1 LDAGRKIDLDET
13 AFDGARAPYA
23 ATVSAVVATQ
33 GEGAAAEAPALEA
46 RRSIPPTLAEF
57 RIVRKLGQGGMGE
70 VYLGH
75 DTLLDR
81 PVAIK
86 LVRDLAPDEAVRAQ
100 FLLEA
105 RAAARIQHP
114 NVVTIHRV
122 GEFAGLTFI
131 VSEFVRGETLAELPR
146 PLPSNRVLEIG
157 IDLARGLGAAHR
169 RGVLHRDLKPSN
181 AVLTDEGIVKLLD
194 FGLAKLF
201 DSSLHKEQLA
211 RLSDVYPRAAEER
224 PSHPRA
230 ERTSLPPEDLG
241 ASISGGDEG
250 DESIV
255 GTPYYMAPETWL
267 GLPATRRAD
276 VYSLG
281 ALLFEL
287 ATGRTPHAH
296 VPFGRL
302 PGVVSSKPAP
312 LLATLAPEVD
322 PALAAII
329 DRCLRI
335 EPDDRFPSGEELR
348 EALEQLQ
355 AARGT
360 EVFPEGNPYRGL
372 LSFEAEH
379 RALFFGRSQEIGTLL
394 DRLRSDSFVLVAG
407 DSGSGKSSLC
417 RAGVLPRALDGAFD
431 PQRSFRTAAC
441 VPGRR
446 PLVALARAVAE
457 AVGVDEDDL
466 ARLVRV
472 APTQLRAT
480 LLGWAG
486 RTNGLLIFI
495 DQLEELVTVSERAEA
510 EIVSE
515 ALSALAERAPGV
527 RMLFTIRSDFLG
539 RAAAL
544 PALGDDLARG
554 LYLLRPLSPEGIR
567 EAIVGPARK
576 MGVAFESEALVDS
589 LVASTARAEG
599 GLPLLQFA
607 LAELWEA
614 RGGGDRITAAS
625 LERIGG
631 VEGALARHA
640 DHVVAALPEDQKA
653 ASRRVLRGLVTEQRT
668 RARRAE
674 DELVGGD
681 PCARAA
687 LAALVRGRLLAAR
700 EVEGATTYELAH
712 EALLTGWSALRR
724 LVDEERDGR
733 RVRQRIELA
742 AAEWE
747 RLGKSRDAL
756 WGKAQLAE
764 AAQVPSDDLG
774 PREAAFVR
782 ASQRALERQTRG
794 RRLMLVTVPLLLI
807 AIFGAAELRAR
818 RALEARVATHEAR
831 ATGLVTELDIVEAEA
846 YSLRRRAFSAFD
858 MKRRG
863 EGERLWTEARA
874 RAAEVDDRSRAAS
887 SELEAALVIDTSRR
901 DLRERLADLLYRRL
915 LRAEREHQTALRDE
929 LLRRLRVYDVS
940 GELLRSLDESAI
952 VQIESDPPGA
962 EVALTQITLP
972 ADGPAVQSPARV
984 VGATPIPSLELPQG
998 SYSITL
1004 RAPGRAE
1011 VRHPIVLDRGQR
1023 IVLRLQLPRAED
1035 IPPGFAYIPPGR
1047 FLFGSADEDNVRRAF
1062 LVAVPMHEVATDAYL
1077 IARYETTF
1085 GDWIEYLRTLPPSH
1099 RARNALRMVDGD
1111 MNGALRLVELPD
1123 GRWELTL
1130 RPTARA
1136 FTARSGEP
1144 LVFPARKH
1152 RIEQDWLRMPV
1163 SGLSLEDVSGY
1174 LAWLDE
1180 SGRVKGARL
1189 CTGYEWERAA
1199 RGADARLYPHGN
1211 ALGPEDAN
1219 FDETYGKDPD
1229 SMGPDEVGAHPR
1241 GVSPFGVEDLA
1252 GNIFEW
1258 VESTLDPREGIV
1270 RGGAYFYDKV
1280 TARSTN
1286 RGVVDRQYR
1295 DPRLGLRVC
1304 ASLRAR

>member
-1 LDAGRKIDLDET
+1 M
-13 AFDGARAPYA
+13 
-23 ATVSAVVATQ
+23 
-33 GEGAAAEAPALEA
+33 
-46 RRSIPPTLAEF
+46 LAEF
-57 RIVRKLGQGGMGE
+57 RIVRKLGQGGMGD

-86 LVRDLAPDEAVRAQ
+86 LVSDVEPDAAARAQ
-100 FLLEA
+100 FMLEA

-131 VSEFVRGETLAELPR
+131 VSEFVRGETLADLPR
-146 PLPSNRVLEIG
+146 PLPADRVVEIG

-201 DSSLHKEQLA
+201 DSSLHKEQRA
-211 RLSDVYPRAAEER
+211 RLSDVYPLPVER
-224 PSHPRA
+224 PRVTPSPARTERA
-230 ERTSLPPEDLG
+230 SLPPEDLG
-241 ASISGGDEG
+241 ASISGGDAG
-250 DESIV
+250 DGDSIV

-267 GLPATRRAD
+267 GQPATRRGD

-281 ALLFEL
+281 VLLFEL
-287 ATGRTPHAH
+287 ATGSTPHAH
-296 VPFGRL
+296 VPFPQL
-302 PGVVSSKPAP
+302 PAVVTSKSAP
-312 LLATLAPEVD
+312 PLVSLALEID
-322 PALAAII
+322 PALCAIV

-335 EPDDRFPSGEELR
+335 DPDERFPSGEEVR
-348 EALEQLQ
+348 EALEQVQ
-355 AARGT
+355 AARGA
-360 EVFPEGNPYRGL
+360 EDVPEGNPYRGL

-379 RALFFGRSQEIGTLL
+379 RALFFGRSQEVGTLL

-417 RAGVLPRALDGAFD
+417 RAGVLPRVLDGALD

-446 PLVALARAVAE
+446 PLVALARAVAD
-457 AVGVDEDDL
+457 AIGVDENDF
-466 ARLVRV
+466 ARLVRS
-472 APTQLRAT
+472 APSQLRAT

-486 RTNGLLIFI
+486 RARGLLIFI
-495 DQLEELVTVSERAEA
+495 DQLEELMTVSDPAET
-510 EIVSE
+510 EIVLE
-515 ALSALAERAPGV
+515 ALAALAERAPGV
-527 RMLFTIRSDFLG
+527 RMLFTMRSDFLG

-576 MGVAFESEALVDS
+576 MGVAFESEALVDA

-614 RGGGDRITAAS
+614 RGGGDRITAES

-640 DHVVAALPEDQKA
+640 DHVLAALPGDQKA
-653 ASRRVLRGLVTEQRT
+653 AARRMLRGLVTEQRT
-668 RARRAE
+668 RARRPE
-674 DELVGGD
+674 GELVGGD
-681 PCARAA
+681 PAARPA
-687 LAALVRGRLLAAR
+687 LEALVRGRLLAAR
-700 EVEGATTYELAH
+700 EIEGATTYELAH
-712 EALLTGWSALRR
+712 EALLTGWAALRR

-764 AAQVPSDDLG
+764 AEQVSGGELG
-774 PREAAFVR
+774 PRERAFVR
-782 ASQRALERQTRG
+782 ASRRALARQVNA
-794 RRLMLVTVPLLLI
+794 RRLMLVGVPLLLI

-818 RALEARVATHEAR
+818 RTLTARVSMHDERAR
-831 ATGLVTELDIVEAEA
+831 ELVSALDVAEGEAE
-846 YSLRRRAFSAFD
+846 SLRQRAFSAFD
-858 MKRRG
+858 TQRRE
-863 EGERLWTEARA
+863 EGERLWSEARV
-874 RAAEVDDRSRAAS
+874 RAAEADDKSRAAS
-887 SELEAALVIDTSRR
+887 SDLEAALVIESGRS
-901 DLRERLADLLYRRL
+901 DLRERLAELLYRRL
-915 LRAEREHQTALRDE
+915 LTAERDYQAALRDE
-929 LLRRLRVYDVS
+929 LLQRLRVYDVD
-940 GELLRSLDESAI
+940 GERLRRLNESAI

-962 EVALTQITLP
+962 EISLAQVALP
-972 ADGPAVQSPARV
+972 ADGPARQGEPRV
-984 VGATPIPSLELPQG
+984 VGATPLPSLDLPQG
-998 SYSITL
+998 SFLLTL

-1011 VRHPIVLDRGQR
+1011 VLYPIVLERGQR

-1035 IPPGFAYIPPGR
+1035 IPQGFAYIPPGR
-1047 FLFGSADEDNVRRAF
+1047 FLFGSADEDAVRRSF

-1085 GDWIEYLRTLPPSH
+1085 GDWIEYLRALPAHHP
-1099 RARNALRMVDGD
+1099 ARSAVRTSDGD
-1111 MNGALRLVELPD
+1111 MIGGLRLVEQPD
-1123 GRWELTL
+1123 GRSVLTL
-1130 RPTARA
+1130 RPTSRA
-1136 FTARSGEP
+1136 FQVRSGEK
-1144 LVFPARKH
+1144 LVYPGRK
-1152 RIEQDWLRMPV
+1152 RLREQDWLRMPV
-1163 SGLSLEDVSGY
+1163 SGISLDDVSGY
-1174 LAWLDE
+1174 LAWLDA
-1180 SGRVKGARL
+1180 SGRVEGARL

-1199 RGADARLYPHGN
+1199 RGADGRLYPHGN
-1211 ALGPEDAN
+1211 ALEPEDAN
-1219 FDETYGKDPD
+1219 VDETYGKDPE

-1241 GVSPFGVEDLA
+1241 GASPFGVEDLA

-1258 VESTLDPREGIV
+1258 VASTLDPNEGVV
-1270 RGGAYFYDKV
+1270 RGGAYFYDKFS
-1280 TARSTN
+1280 ARSTN
-1286 RGVVDRQYR
+1286 RTVVDRHYR

-1304 ASLRAR
+1304 ASLPAR